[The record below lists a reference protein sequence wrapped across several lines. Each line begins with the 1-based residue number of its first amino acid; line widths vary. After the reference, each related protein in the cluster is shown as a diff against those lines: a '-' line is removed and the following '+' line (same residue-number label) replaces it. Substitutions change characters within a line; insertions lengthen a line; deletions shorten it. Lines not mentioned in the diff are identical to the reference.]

1 MSVAVGP
8 ALVLEDVGSS
18 EESLRAALAVVLE
31 ENRELR
37 RVAAVLYADN
47 AELRERDARREQEL
61 DRLRADLAVLQRLLF
76 GRSSE
81 RSRPEPGDAD
91 AGDAAGE
98 RAGSD
103 RGSGDQGGDGKPKRG
118 PGARAGRR
126 DYSHL
131 PRFEMF
137 WDFPDGRYCCPRCGE
152 QYRPLGDHVSG
163 EQLDWQV
170 IVRVVVHCRRR
181 YRRTCGCRVPATVMA
196 PGPTK
201 AIGKGRFSNSFIAM
215 LLTERF
221 VAGRSQNS
229 LTTGLA
235 RQGAQISPATLAG
248 TCAQAGGLLAPIA
261 EAITARSKGSWHL
274 HADETTWRVFAPK
287 DGDGPARYWLWVFI
301 GPDTVCFVMDPTRAA
316 TVLAGHIGIDPDTGQ
331 LTPDTD
337 GGPRR
342 LVISSDFYVVYSSAG
357 KKADALV
364 NLYCWAHIRRYF
376 VRAGDA
382 NPAQLKHWTTA
393 WLERIKD
400 LYVAHG
406 ELTAAWQD
414 AAAPAP
420 RDATA
425 AAARLDAAYTAWDTA
440 ITTIDT
446 TRTKQMAAPGLAE
459 PAKKALA
466 TLDREWDGLTAH
478 RDYPMIGLDNNRA
491 ERAIRGPVVTRKNAR
506 GSHNEDSA
514 KLAAVIWT
522 VTATVEM
529 AGLNVLTWLTTYL
542 DACGRNHG
550 NPPSGPDLER
560 FLPWTATPQD
570 LQAWAQPPP
579 RPD

>member
-1 MSVAVGP
+1 MG
-8 ALVLEDVGSS
+8 E
-18 EESLRAALAVVLE
+18 ALASALE
-31 ENRELR
+31 ANRELR
-37 RVAAVLYADN
+37 EDN
-47 AELRERDARREQEL
+47 ARVRAENARQAAELE
-61 DRLRADLAVLQRLLF
+61 RLRADLAVLQRLLF

-81 RSRPEPGDAD
+81 RSRPDPSGGAD
-91 AGDAAGE
+91 DS
-98 RAGSD
+98 R
-103 RGSGDQGGDGKPKRG
+103 SGDDGDGFGQAAQGTDRCAGGKDDDSERERPKRG

-152 QYRPLGDHVSG
+152 LFAPLGDHVSG

-181 YRRTCGCRVPATVMA
+181 YKRTCGCRVPATVMA
-196 PGPTK
+196 PGPAK
-201 AIGKGRFSNSFIAM
+201 AIGKGLFSNAFIAM

-229 LTTGLA
+229 LITGLA
-235 RQGAQISPATLAG
+235 RQGAQVSPATLAG
-248 TCAQAGGLLAPIA
+248 TCAQAGELLAPIG
-261 EAITARSKGSWHL
+261 EAITARSKGAWHL

-287 DGDGPARYWLWVFI
+287 DGDGPARYWLWVFV

-316 TVLAGHIGIDPDTGQ
+316 TVLATHTGIDPDTGQ
-331 LTPDTD
+331 LTPDAD

-342 LVISSDFYVVYSSAG
+342 LVVSSDFYVVYSSAG
-357 KKADALV
+357 AKTTGLV
-364 NLYCWAHIRRYF
+364 NLYCWAHVRRYF

-382 NPAQLKHWTTA
+382 NPVQLKHWTAA

-400 LYVAHG
+400 LYAAHR
-406 ELTAAWQD
+406 ELAAAWQD
-414 AAAPAP
+414 AAVPAP

-425 AAARLDAAYTAWDTA
+425 AAARLDAAYTAWDEAIATVDTA
-440 ITTIDT
+440 
-446 TRTKQMAAPGLAE
+446 RKKQMAAPGLQE

-478 RDYPMIGLDNNRA
+478 RDYPMIGLDNNTA

-506 GSHNEDSA
+506 GSHNDASA
-514 KLAAVIWT
+514 KLAALIWT
-522 VTATVEM
+522 VTATIEM
-529 AGLNVLTWLTTYL
+529 AGLNVLTWLIAYL
-542 DACGRNHG
+542 DACGRNGG

-560 FLPWTATPQD
+560 FLPWNASPED
-570 LQAWAQPPP
+570 LRAWAQPPP
-579 RPD
+579 QPG